1 LYDFDF
7 LKQMQLTRIALAS
20 ALVTVFTGSQTWAQV
35 GAPSQ
40 LGGANLNTIT
50 TAVPFL
56 MISPDARSG
65 GMGDV
70 GVALSPDA
78 NAIHWN
84 AAKLAFAEDNMG
96 LAMNYTPWL
105 RNLVPDI
112 SLSYLSFYKKIDD
125 MSTFGASL
133 RYFSLG
139 DITFTSITGEQIAN
153 FRPNELAVDGAY
165 ARKLSDNFSIGIG
178 LRYIYSNLAAGLD
191 QNNQTIPGQS
201 AAGDISAYYQN
212 ETEVLG
218 KDGNIAFGLS
228 ITNLGAKI
236 AYTESGNSNFLPT
249 NLRLGTA
256 ITAEID
262 DYNKITFALD
272 LNKLLVPSNPIYAR
286 DSITGQIQFDA
297 NGNPIV
303 AQGQDPNQKSPIEG
317 VFSSFADAPNGGIEE
332 LREINIGAGMEYW
345 YNNVFAL
352 RTGYFYEHPTKG
364 GRQYLTFGAGLKYQV
379 FNLNFSYLVPTTRL
393 QGGNPLENTLR
404 FSMMFDLAAF
414 SNR

>member
-1 LYDFDF
+1 MSEFRLVALTTVFSLAAITEGYS
-7 LKQMQLTRIALAS
+7 QLTNRR
-20 ALVTVFTGSQTWAQV
+20 
-35 GAPSQ
+35 Q
-40 LGGANLNTIT
+40 LGGADLNTIT

-125 MSTFGASL
+125 LQTFGASL

-153 FRPNELAVDGAY
+153 FRPNELALDGVY

-218 KDGNIAFGLS
+218 KKGQIAFGAS

-286 DSITGQIQFDA
+286 DSITGQIQFDG
-297 NGNPIV
+297 NGNPVV
-303 AQGQDPNQKSPIEG
+303 AQGQDPNQKTVLEG
-317 VFSSFADAPNGGIEE
+317 VFSSFGDAPNGGLEE

-414 SNR
+414 SSR

>member
-1 LYDFDF
+1 
-7 LKQMQLTRIALAS
+7 MQLTRIALAS
-20 ALVTVFTGSQTWAQV
+20 IFFTASAAVGVHAQV
-35 GAPSQ
+35 GNPTQ

-50 TAVPFL
+50 TSVPFL

-65 GMGDV
+65 AMGDV
-70 GVALSPDA
+70 GAAISPDA

-96 LAMNYTPWL
+96 IAMNYTPWL

-112 SLSYLSFYKKIDD
+112 SLSYLSGYKKIDD
-125 MSTFGASL
+125 LSAFGASL

-139 DITFTSITGEQIAN
+139 DITFTSITGEQIAT
-153 FRPNELAVDGAY
+153 FRPNELAVDGFY
-165 ARKLSDNFSIGIG
+165 SRKLSDNFAIGIG

-201 AAGDISAYYQN
+201 AAGDISAYYTN
-212 ETEVLG
+212 DTEVFG
-218 KDGNIAFGLS
+218 KKGEIAFGAS

-236 AYTESGNSNFLPT
+236 AYTESGNANFLPT
-249 NLRLGTA
+249 NLRIGTA

-262 DYNKITFALD
+262 DYNKITFAFD

-286 DSITGQIQFDA
+286 DASGRIILDDQGRPQ
-297 NGNPIV
+297 V
-303 AQGQDPNQKSPIEG
+303 AQGEDPNEKSVMEG
-317 VFSSFADAPNGGIEE
+317 VFSSFADAPSGGMEE
-332 LREINIGAGMEYW
+332 LREINPAVGIEYW
-345 YNNVFAL
+345 YNDVFAM
-352 RTGYFYEHPTKG
+352 RGGYFYEHPTKG
-364 GRQYLTFGAGLKYQV
+364 GRQFLTMGAGLKYQV

-404 FSMMFDLAAF
+404 FSMMFDLEAF
-414 SNR
+414 SKK

>member
-1 LYDFDF
+1 MIYMSEFRLVALTTVFSLAAITEGYS
-7 LKQMQLTRIALAS
+7 QLTNRR
-20 ALVTVFTGSQTWAQV
+20 
-35 GAPSQ
+35 Q
-40 LGGANLNTIT
+40 LGGADLNTIT

-125 MSTFGASL
+125 LQTFGASL

-153 FRPNELAVDGAY
+153 FRPNELALDGVY

-218 KDGNIAFGLS
+218 KKGQIAFGAS

-286 DSITGQIQFDA
+286 DSITGQIQFDG
-297 NGNPIV
+297 NGNPVV
-303 AQGQDPNQKSPIEG
+303 AQGQDPNQKTVLEG
-317 VFSSFADAPNGGIEE
+317 VFSSFGDAPNGGLEE

-414 SNR
+414 SSR

>member
-1 LYDFDF
+1 MSEFRLVALTTVFS
-7 LKQMQLTRIALAS
+7 LAAITEGHSQLTNRR
-20 ALVTVFTGSQTWAQV
+20 
-35 GAPSQ
+35 Q
-40 LGGANLNTIT
+40 LGGADLNTIT

-70 GVALSPDA
+70 GAAISPDA

-84 AAKLAFAEDNMG
+84 AAKLAFAEEEMG
-96 LAMNYTPWL
+96 VAMNYTPWL

-125 MSTFGASL
+125 LQTFAASL

-153 FRPNELAVDGAY
+153 FRPNELAIDGAY

-201 AAGDISAYYQN
+201 AAGDISAYYEN

-218 KDGNIAFGLS
+218 KDGKIAFGAS

-249 NLRLGTA
+249 NLRVGTA

-262 DYNKITFALD
+262 DYNSITFAFD

-286 DSITGQIQFDA
+286 DSITGQIQFDG

-303 AQGQDPNQKSPIEG
+303 AQGQDPNQKTVLEG
-317 VFSSFADAPNGGIEE
+317 VFSSFGDAPNGGLEE
-332 LREINIGAGMEYW
+332 LREINISAGMEYW

-352 RTGYFYEHPTKG
+352 RAGYFYEHPTKG

>member
-1 LYDFDF
+1 MSEFRLVALTTVFSIAAITEGYS
-7 LKQMQLTRIALAS
+7 QLTNRR
-20 ALVTVFTGSQTWAQV
+20 
-35 GAPSQ
+35 Q
-40 LGGANLNTIT
+40 LGGADLNTIT

-70 GVALSPDA
+70 GVAISPDA

-84 AAKLAFAEDNMG
+84 AAKLAFAEDDMG

-125 MSTFGASL
+125 LQTFGASL

-153 FRPNELAVDGAY
+153 FRPNELAVDGVY
-165 ARKLSDNFSIGIG
+165 ARKLSDNFSLGIG

-201 AAGDISAYYQN
+201 AAADISAYYEN

-218 KDGNIAFGLS
+218 KDGKIAFGAS

-249 NLRLGTA
+249 NLRIGTA

-262 DYNKITFALD
+262 DYNKITFAFD

-286 DSITGQIQFDA
+286 DSITGQIQFDG
-297 NGNPIV
+297 NGNPVV
-303 AQGQDPNQKSPIEG
+303 AQGEDPNQKSVLEG
-317 VFSSFADAPNGGIEE
+317 VFSSFGDAPNGGIEE
-332 LREINIGAGMEYW
+332 LREINISAGMEYW

>member
-1 LYDFDF
+1 MSKFRLVALTTVISLAAITEGYS
-7 LKQMQLTRIALAS
+7 QLTNRR
-20 ALVTVFTGSQTWAQV
+20 
-35 GAPSQ
+35 Q
-40 LGGANLNTIT
+40 LGGADLNTIT

-70 GVALSPDA
+70 GVAISPDA

-125 MSTFGASL
+125 LQTFGASL

-153 FRPNELAVDGAY
+153 FRPNELALDGVY

-201 AAGDISAYYQN
+201 AAGDISAYYEN

-218 KDGNIAFGLS
+218 KKGQIAFGAS

-262 DYNKITFALD
+262 DYNKITFAFD

-286 DSITGQIQFDA
+286 DSITGQIQFDG

-303 AQGQDPNQKSPIEG
+303 AQGEDPNQKTVLEG
-317 VFSSFADAPNGGIEE
+317 VFSSFGDAPNGGIEE
-332 LREINIGAGMEYW
+332 LREINISAGMEYW